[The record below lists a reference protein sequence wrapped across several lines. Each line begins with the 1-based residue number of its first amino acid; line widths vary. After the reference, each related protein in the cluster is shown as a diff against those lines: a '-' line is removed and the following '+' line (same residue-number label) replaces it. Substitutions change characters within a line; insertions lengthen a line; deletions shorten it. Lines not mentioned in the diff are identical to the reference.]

1 MNNEGQIS
9 KADIKHH
16 RIKHAASSLTD
27 GGFRGRHDFMK
38 FVLARKVAA
47 DVGEDMV
54 AVNVVDC
61 GSALLL
67 MAGIIVRL
75 LLL

>member
-9 KADIKHH
+9 KADIRHRI

-54 AVNVVDC
+54 AVNVD
-61 GSALLL
+61 S
-67 MAGIIVRL
+67 
-75 LLL
+75 